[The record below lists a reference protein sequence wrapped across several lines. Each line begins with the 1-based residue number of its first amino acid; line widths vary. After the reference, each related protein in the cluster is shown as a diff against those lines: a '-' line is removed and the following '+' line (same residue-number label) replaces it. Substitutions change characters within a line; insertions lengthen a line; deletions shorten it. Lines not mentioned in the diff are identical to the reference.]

1 MGDSRDGGRLE
12 DEGNGDAVL
21 QDVRSLADRDQ
32 TSSDADQTWADHDQD
47 ASDRDQAAAQ
57 EDQRASDD
65 DVAAGSDR
73 SVHART
79 SSVRARTS
87 ADRHLVSQLRDKT
100 GAARLRSAEE
110 RDRVADA
117 RDRAATEKDIVA
129 LALLEA
135 TAGAPY
141 DLLSATIARG
151 SELRQRAAADRG
163 RAAAD
168 RVRAAGDREEA
179 ARDRAAVIRQ
189 LGEARAE
196 LGAAPADVLL
206 QALVECDVELGLH
219 IRAVVDLARAT
230 AIELGAT
237 AEDAETTRQTALLHD
252 VGKVA
257 IADEILNKPG
267 PLDTSEWVLMRK
279 HTLIGERI
287 IEEAPALAHVAKYV
301 RSTHERYDGCGYPD
315 GLAGDSIPLI
325 ARIVSVCDAY
335 EAMITTRVYGTVLTP
350 QEAIG
355 ELRKHAGTQFDPE
368 VVDAFMRAWE
378 TLGDPLGG

>member
-1 MGDSRDGGRLE
+1 MGDSRGGGGVGNEGDGGVGLL
-12 DEGNGDAVL
+12 DG
-21 QDVRSLADRDQ
+21 RSLADRGQ
-32 TSSDADQTWADHDQD
+32 TSSDADQTWADHDQY

-65 DVAAGSDR
+65 GVAAGSDR

-87 ADRHLVSQLRDKT
+87 ADRHLVSQLRDET
-100 GAARLRSAEE
+100 GSARLRIAEE

-117 RDRAATEKDIVA
+117 RDRAATEKDLLA
-129 LALLEA
+129 LALLDA
-135 TAGAPY
+135 TASGPY
-141 DLLSATIARG
+141 DALSTLIERG
-151 SELRQRAAADRG
+151 SEMRQRAAADRV

-168 RVRAAGDREEA
+168 RVRAAGDREAA

-189 LGEARAE
+189 LDAARAE
-196 LGAAPADVLL
+196 LQGAPADVLL
-206 QALVECDVELGLH
+206 QALTECDVELGFH
-219 IRAVVDLARAT
+219 MRAVVELARAT
-230 AIELGAT
+230 AVQLGASEEDSET
-237 AEDAETTRQTALLHD
+237 AAQAALLHD

-257 IADEILNKPG
+257 IPDEILNKRG
-267 PLDTSEWVLMRK
+267 SLDASEWVLIRQ

-287 IEEAPALAHVAKYV
+287 IQAAPALAHIAKHV

-335 EAMITTRVYGTVLTP
+335 QAMITTRAYGTASTRS
-350 QEAIG
+350 EAIA
-355 ELRKHAGTQFDPE
+355 ELRKHAGTQFDSE
-368 VVDAFMRAWE
+368 VVEAFVTSLE
-378 TLGDPLGG
+378 TLGPAQ